1 MRENFLTFGSPE
13 ICEEEIAE
21 VVDTLR
27 SGWIGTGPKVGAFE
41 EAFKQYVG
49 AEHAIAVSSCTAA
62 LHLSMI
68 VSGVGPG
75 DEVITTPM
83 TFCATANAIVHT
95 GAKPVFVDICED
107 GNIDPQ
113 KLEAAINSRTRAVM
127 PVHLTGRPA
136 KMAEI
141 LEIAR
146 QHDLFVLE
154 DAAQALG
161 ASLDGKTVGSWGHAA
176 AFSLHPLKNLHAIG
190 DGGMVTSQNSDLIA
204 LLAKSRNH
212 GLEGRER
219 CEFWS
224 FNNRL
229 DEMQAALLRVQLRH
243 LQEALRSHDIDR
255 LQLMFL

>member
-95 GAKPVFVDICED
+95 GAKPVFVDID
-107 GNIDPQ
+107 PQTMNIDPDQ
-113 KLEAAINSRTRAVM
+113 IEAAITPATKAII
-127 PVHLTGRPA
+127 PVHFAGRPCNMQA
-136 KMAEI
+136 IGAIAERHGLMVI
-141 LEIAR
+141 
-146 QHDLFVLE
+146 E
-154 DAAQALG
+154 DAA
-161 ASLDGKTVGSWGHAA
+161 
-176 AFSLHPLKNLHAIG
+176 HAIESRTPEAKIG
-190 DGGMVTSQNSDLIA
+190 NISDLTCFSFYVTKNVVTAEGGMITT
-204 LLAKSRNH
+204 
-212 GLEGRER
+212 
-219 CEFWS
+219 
-224 FNNRL
+224 
-229 DEMQAALLRVQLRH
+229 
-243 LQEALRSHDIDR
+243 
-255 LQLMFL
+255 